1 MPAKRLRKQQ
11 QTKADPLAESL
22 ARIANLLA
30 ILATK
35 EMAEGDKV
43 GLLSAVGF
51 GNQEIARLLGKDVN
65 TVNVFLSLR
74 RKKSQKKKQN

>member
-1 MPAKRLRKQQ
+1 MPAKPRTEKQQ
-11 QTKADPLAESL
+11 PKADQLAESL
-22 ARIANLLA
+22 GRIANLLA
-30 ILATK
+30 LLATK

-51 GNQEIARLLGKDVN
+51 GNQEIARLLGKDTN

-74 RKKSQKKKQN
+74 RKKLQKKKQK